1 MADYDGNASQTGWRK
16 WITFAWVT
24 TPLGLLKIAEFVV
37 LLLALAIMGSIPA
50 MKGGETPAVK
60 FFMFVASTSA
70 ISVFITILLYLLN
83 LFKRLPSIVV
93 SNAAFVICCG
103 RLCYCYI
110 AFVIC
115 CGVAVLSLLIAS
127 SVSMTYLKSEDR
139 ALAGGSFGLIA
150 MFLFLFEFVFYFI
163 NLRKNGPRA
172 STSNPISGAEDLIP
186 PA

>member
-1 MADYDGNASQTGWRK
+1 MADYDANVSQTGWRK

-50 MKGGETPAVK
+50 MKGGETSAVK

-93 SNAAFVICCG
+93 SNV
-103 RLCYCYI
+103 

-163 NLRKNGPRA
+163 NLRKNGARA
-172 STSNPISGAEDLIP
+172 STSNPTSGAEDMIP